1 MDETTISQTIH
12 HGFLSDV
19 QHAVTTVED
28 WCRSQRVQVN
38 ADKCK
43 DRVPL
48 SRVDAN
54 ELPVHVCAKI
64 LGATISSDL
73 KWNNHIVDCIK
84 KKKKQINVVFHC
96 SLEKGSCSP
105 S

>member
-1 MDETTISQTIH
+1 MWTKRQSQTIH
-12 HGFLSDV
+12 HGFLGDV

-28 WCRSQRVQVN
+28 WCRSQWVQVN

-48 SRVDAN
+48 SRIDGN
-54 ELPVHVCAKI
+54 EFPVHVCAKI

-73 KWNNHIVDCIK
+73 KWNNHIEDCIK
-84 KKKKQINVVFHC
+84 KKKQVNAVFHC

-105 S
+105 